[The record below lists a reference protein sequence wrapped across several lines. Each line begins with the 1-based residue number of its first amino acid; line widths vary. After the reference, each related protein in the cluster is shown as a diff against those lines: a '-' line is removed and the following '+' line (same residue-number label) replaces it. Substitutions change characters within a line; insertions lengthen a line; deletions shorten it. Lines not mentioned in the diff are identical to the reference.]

1 MRAEEKQF
9 SLKLDGIFVDMR
21 VYIGAL
27 LST

>member
-1 MRAEEKQF
+1 MYAEEKQF
-9 SLKLDGIFVDMR
+9 SLNLVGIFVDSR